1 MKNIKIFLSLLLS
14 CLLVLTPCY
23 AAEEV
28 IETSIEVDET
38 ELDEETLDSTQDFLG
53 DDTTESLT
61 DISDL
66 IEETSEVT
74 VPVET
79 EVVTEAPTEAQTE
92 APTEAI
98 TEAKTEAEAQT
109 EAEVQTEAITEPQ
122 ETLPEEIVSPDEQII
137 ESPENSLSGY
147 DDDEEDED
155 ESEDESEETEK
166 PAEEINQVSIINI
179 NSSANAYQKPAYT
192 AKVDV
197 GNAEVAYEK
206 WVGSDNTVN
215 ASTRVAYAD
224 DDVKFTTFVLGVTYK
239 YSIRIMPKDNDYFAS
254 KEDISIW
261 LNNEKLSTDK
271 FTMNSQRSII
281 TITDCFTR
289 KSECQHSYKTIT
301 IPATCVKAGK
311 KYDECKYCGSTKNN
325 TVLNPL
331 GHKYEYDED
340 LSYPP
345 TCEKDG
351 AQIFVCERCNGQ
363 LVTPIAK
370 KGHKYVVV
378 QDDCKEPT
386 CTVNGYTHYA
396 CTNEDCDSFYRVP
409 IPMLGH
415 AYELN
420 EEDSKEPTCERDGYF
435 LYRCT
440 NEDCSASYKVAI
452 SKTGHS
458 YAIDRDDC
466 KEPTCTTDGYTTYA
480 CTHEDCNSFYRTT
493 IPKTGHRY
501 QLDRED
507 CEDATCTTK
516 GYVTYVCINDDC
528 DSYYRNYSNP
538 LGHAMGWVTLKT
550 ATAKKSGLISYCC
563 QREDCEYE
571 QKRQTTFP
579 YKSIKL
585 SATKIAYTGSAIKPA
600 VSVVT
605 TNGGTV
611 GAGNYTV
618 SYSSNKNVGTAKVHV
633 TFFNQ
638 YSGSL
643 SATFKIVKGKQ
654 SISVPATS
662 YTLKKSD
669 LKKAAITI
677 NLGASAK
684 SSLSYSKSSSHLSV
698 SGGKVKVKK
707 GTPKGTYTVTI
718 KAKGTK
724 NVKAAS
730 KKITIKVK

>member
-1 MKNIKIFLSLLLS
+1 
-14 CLLVLTPCY
+14 
-23 AAEEV
+23 
-28 IETSIEVDET
+28 
-38 ELDEETLDSTQDFLG
+38 
-53 DDTTESLT
+53 
-61 DISDL
+61 
-66 IEETSEVT
+66 
-74 VPVET
+74 
-79 EVVTEAPTEAQTE
+79 
-92 APTEAI
+92 
-98 TEAKTEAEAQT
+98 
-109 EAEVQTEAITEPQ
+109 
-122 ETLPEEIVSPDEQII
+122 
-137 ESPENSLSGY
+137 
-147 DDDEEDED
+147 
-155 ESEDESEETEK
+155 
-166 PAEEINQVSIINI
+166 
-179 NSSANAYQKPAYT
+179 
-192 AKVDV
+192 
-197 GNAEVAYEK
+197 
-206 WVGSDNTVN
+206 
-215 ASTRVAYAD
+215 
-224 DDVKFTTFVLGVTYK
+224 
-239 YSIRIMPKDNDYFAS
+239 
-254 KEDISIW
+254 
-261 LNNEKLSTDK
+261 
-271 FTMNSQRSII
+271 
-281 TITDCFTR
+281 
-289 KSECQHSYKTIT
+289 
-301 IPATCVKAGK
+301 
-311 KYDECKYCGSTKNN
+311 
-325 TVLNPL
+325 
-331 GHKYEYDED
+331 
-340 LSYPP
+340 
-345 TCEKDG
+345 
-351 AQIFVCERCNGQ
+351 
-363 LVTPIAK
+363 
-370 KGHKYVVV
+370 
-378 QDDCKEPT
+378 
-386 CTVNGYTHYA
+386 
-396 CTNEDCDSFYRVP
+396 
-409 IPMLGH
+409 MLGH

-550 ATAKKSGLISYCC
+550 ATSKKSGLISYCC